1 MVSIDGKTD
10 LESDEEIPF
19 SSSAATSKV
28 EALDFEMIHLRSR
41 ADLANSWVSTH
52 MWIRVPRS
60 IYIVLFKAKINV
72 LLPLGPL
79 AILLH
84 YITGKHGWVFFFSL
98 VGIVPLA
105 ERIGY
110 VTEQLAF
117 YTGPTVGGLL
127 NATFGNATEM
137 IISIYALKNGM
148 IRVVQQSLLGSILS
162 NMLLVL
168 GCAFF
173 TGGIIHYQKIQVFN
187 KSAALVNSGLLLMA
201 VMGLMFPAVL
211 HFTHSE
217 IHFGKS
223 ELSLSRFSSCVML
236 VAYAS
241 YLFFQLRSHRNLYNP
256 IEEEGIRD
264 EDESDEEEAPEI
276 THWEAIGW
284 LAVLT
289 VWVSVLSG
297 YLVDAIQGASDSFN
311 MPVAFISVILLP
323 IVGNAAEHAS
333 AIMFA
338 MKDKLD
344 ITLGVAIGSST
355 QISMFVIPFCVVVGW
370 IMGLPMDLNFQLFET
385 ATLFITVLVVAFML
399 QDGTS
404 NYFKGL
410 MLILCYLIV
419 AASFFV
425 HVDPSEECATPPLR
439 SINTMKSANV
449 KTLDFTRQPFIE
461 PDTHRTVKE
470 LKFTVM
476 SPAEIMK
483 LAEVQIYIGAYYNSG
498 WKPIEGGLLDPRL
511 GPASKRLICATC
523 GGNHVECPGHF
534 GYLALALPVYNV
546 GYLGTV
552 VNVLKCICKNCS
564 GFLLK
569 DEMRVEYLR
578 KMRNLKDPMKKIE
591 LMKIVVKKCTA
602 LCAGNRRAECWK
614 CGYVNG
620 TVKKAVGMIGIL
632 HDRSKFEDVMDE
644 LRKTM
649 AETKVSAAGL
659 SVEAML
665 DPAKVFTLLKEMSD
679 EDCEVLY
686 LSTRPENLLI
696 TNILVPPTVIR
707 PSVLVGGEVSNE
719 NDITV
724 RLKQIIQSN
733 ARLTRDLFDLR
744 LGYAPGVKRSWD
756 ELQVEVAQYINSEVR
771 VPFTMQ
777 GGNPLNGF
785 VQRLKGKQGRFRGN
799 LSAKRVEY
807 TGRSVIS
814 PDPNL
819 KINEVGVPIEM
830 AQILTYPERV
840 TCHNIEKLR
849 KCVSNGPHKYPGARS
864 LHRDGEE
871 FSLAI
876 TRISKNLADGLQ
888 YGDIVGRH
896 LQDGDILLFNRQPSL
911 HRMSF
916 MSHRAKVMPWRTL
929 RFNESVCNPYNADFD
944 GDEMNIHVPQ
954 TEEARAEAALLLGVE
969 NNLCTPKNGEILVA
983 STQDFLTSSFLI
995 TRKDTFYDR
1004 SSFSLMCSYMG
1015 SGMDPVDLP
1024 TPAVI
1029 KPVELWTGK
1038 QLFSVLVR
1046 PNANVRVYLNLTVTE
1061 KSYTSTKTEDGREIE
1076 AMCPNDGFVYFRN
1089 SVLIAG
1095 QLGKATLGNGNKNGL
1110 YSVLLRDYKPHAAA
1124 ACMNRLAKLS
1134 AQWIGNHGFSIGI
1147 SDVQPSGNLREE
1159 KEKIIKEGYEKCYGQ
1174 IKLFNEGQLQL
1185 IPGSDAAQSL
1195 ESGIT
1200 SVLNNIRDQT
1210 GKLCMQKLHWRNSPL
1225 IMSQC
1230 GSKGSA
1236 INISQMVACVGQQ
1249 SVGGCR
1255 APNGFIDRSL
1265 PHFPRG
1271 VKTPAAKGFVA
1282 SSFYSGLSPTEF
1294 FFHTMGGREGL
1305 VDTAVKTAD
1314 TGYLSRRLTKVMEDL
1329 CVQYDKT
1336 VRNASGCILQFCYGD
1351 DGMDP
1356 AVMEGK
1362 DGAPLDL
1369 PRLFLKAKATCPAG
1383 KNEYVSPDQ
1392 VSEIVRRR
1400 LSEPDMTPEA
1410 GCSAGFKTSLE
1421 EFLDEYVES
1430 FRKKHEIFMF
1440 DDDQIPAWKEKI
1452 VQNIAGVTSTQLE
1465 VFLDTCISRYHSKK
1479 IEGGTAIGIIG
1490 AQSICEPA
1498 TQMTLKTFHF
1508 AGVASMNITLGVPRI
1523 KEILDAVKNIHTPI
1537 ITAALECDTNEKSAR
1552 VVAGRIERTSL
1563 GQIAENIQIVMTAR
1577 SASIVITL
1585 DISMIQDAHLS
1596 VDANVV
1602 KESILQI
1609 RGIKLKSENIK
1620 VLDVRKLEVFPAGT
1634 DRNKLYFRLHSLK
1647 NMLPSITVRGINTV
1661 KRVVINNEKEAKT
1674 NHKKYKLFA
1683 EGRGLLEVLGTE
1695 GVDGCRTTSND
1706 VLEVQRTLGIEAARV
1721 CIIEEIKSTMKQHG
1735 MNIDC
1740 RHMICVGDVMTYM
1753 GEVLGLTRFGAKK
1766 MEKSVIALASFEQ
1779 VADHLF
1785 NGCVNGRVDAVRG
1798 VSECIIMGVPIR
1810 VGTGMFNIRE
1820 GGFSGSGAHD
1830 SNVELHYGPG

>member
-1 MVSIDGKTD
+1 
-10 LESDEEIPF
+10 
-19 SSSAATSKV
+19 
-28 EALDFEMIHLRSR
+28 
-41 ADLANSWVSTH
+41 
-52 MWIRVPRS
+52 
-60 IYIVLFKAKINV
+60 
-72 LLPLGPL
+72 
-79 AILLH
+79 
-84 YITGKHGWVFFFSL
+84 
-98 VGIVPLA
+98 
-105 ERIGY
+105 
-110 VTEQLAF
+110 
-117 YTGPTVGGLL
+117 
-127 NATFGNATEM
+127 
-137 IISIYALKNGM
+137 
-148 IRVVQQSLLGSILS
+148 
-162 NMLLVL
+162 
-168 GCAFF
+168 
-173 TGGIIHYQKIQVFN
+173 
-187 KSAALVNSGLLLMA
+187 
-201 VMGLMFPAVL
+201 
-211 HFTHSE
+211 
-217 IHFGKS
+217 
-223 ELSLSRFSSCVML
+223 
-236 VAYAS
+236 
-241 YLFFQLRSHRNLYNP
+241 
-256 IEEEGIRD
+256 
-264 EDESDEEEAPEI
+264 
-276 THWEAIGW
+276 
-284 LAVLT
+284 
-289 VWVSVLSG
+289 
-297 YLVDAIQGASDSFN
+297 
-311 MPVAFISVILLP
+311 
-323 IVGNAAEHAS
+323 
-333 AIMFA
+333 
-338 MKDKLD
+338 
-344 ITLGVAIGSST
+344 
-355 QISMFVIPFCVVVGW
+355 
-370 IMGLPMDLNFQLFET
+370 
-385 ATLFITVLVVAFML
+385 
-399 QDGTS
+399 
-404 NYFKGL
+404 
-410 MLILCYLIV
+410 
-419 AASFFV
+419 
-425 HVDPSEECATPPLR
+425 
-439 SINTMKSANV
+439 MKSANV

-461 PDTHRTVKE
+461 PDTHHTVKE

-483 LAEVQIYIGAYYNSG
+483 LAE
-498 WKPIEGGLLDPRL
+498 
-511 GPASKRLICATC
+511 RLICATC
-523 GGNHVECPGHF
+523 GVNHVKCPGHF
-534 GYLALALPVYNV
+534 GYLALALPVYNI
-546 GYLGTV
+546 GYLGMV
-552 VNVLKCICKNCS
+552 VNILKCICKNCS
-564 GFLLK
+564 RFLLK
-569 DEMRVEYLR
+569 DEMWVEYLR
-578 KMRNLKDPMKKIE
+578 KMRNLKDPMKKME
-591 LMKIVVKKCTA
+591 LIKIVVKKCIA
-602 LCAGNRRAECWK
+602 LCASNRRVECWK

-620 TVKKAVGMIGIL
+620 MVKKAARMIGIL
-632 HDRSKFEDVMDE
+632 HDHSKFEDVMDE

-649 AETKVSAAGL
+649 EGTKVSAAGL

-665 DPAKVFTLLKEMSD
+665 DLAKVFALLKEMSD
-679 EDCEVLY
+679 EDCEVFY
-686 LSTRPENLLI
+686 LSTRSKNLLI

-707 PSVLVGGEVSNE
+707 PSVLVGGEVSNK

-756 ELQVEVAQYINSEVR
+756 ELQVEVAQYINSQVH

-777 GGNPLNGF
+777 GGNPLKDF

-799 LSAKRVEY
+799 LSAKCVEY

-819 KINEVGVPIEM
+819 KISEVGVPIEM
-830 AQILTYPERV
+830 AQILTYPEWV

-849 KCVSNGPHKYPGARS
+849 KCVCNIPHKYPGARS

-896 LQDGDILLFNRQPSL
+896 LEDGDILLFNKQPSL
-911 HRMSF
+911 QRMSF
-916 MSHRAKVMPWRTL
+916 MSHRCCNFNTLVNIYFTEISMSTVMPWRTL

-954 TEEARAEAALLLGVE
+954 TEEAWAEAALLLGVE

-1015 SGMDPVDLP
+1015 SGMDPVDFP

-1029 KPVELWTGK
+1029 KPVEMWTGK

-1046 PNANVRVYLNLTVTE
+1046 PNANLRVYLNLIVTE
-1061 KSYTSTKTEDGREIE
+1061 KSYNTTKTEDGREIE

-1110 YSVLLRDYKPHAAA
+1110 YYVLLRDYKPHAAA
-1124 ACMNRLAKLS
+1124 ACMNHLAKLS
-1134 AQWIGNHGFSIGI
+1134 AQWIGNHEFSIGI

-1159 KEKIIKEGYEKCYGQ
+1159 KEKTIKEGYEKS
-1174 IKLFNEGQLQL
+1174 QL
-1185 IPGSDAAQSL
+1185 L

-1200 SVLNNIRDQT
+1200 IVLNNIRDQT

-1230 GSKGSA
+1230 GSKGFA
-1236 INISQMVACVGQQ
+1236 INISHMLACVGQQ
-1249 SVGGCR
+1249 SVDGCR
-1255 APNGFIDRSL
+1255 ALNGFIARSL

-1282 SSFYSGLSPTEF
+1282 SSFYSSLSATEF
-1294 FFHTMGGREGL
+1294 FFHTMRGREGL
-1305 VDTAVKTAD
+1305 VDTAMKTAD

-1351 DGMDP
+1351 D
-1356 AVMEGK
+1356 
-1362 DGAPLDL
+1362 APLDL

-1383 KNEYVSPDQ
+1383 KNEYMSPDQ

-1410 GCSAGFKTSLE
+1410 GCSVGFKTSLE
-1421 EFLDEYVES
+1421 EFLDEYVEL
-1430 FRKKHEIFMF
+1430 FIKKHEIFMF

-1452 VQNIAGVTSTQLE
+1452 VQNIAGVTSRQLE
-1465 VFLDTCISRYHSKK
+1465 VFLDTCISHYHSKK

-1498 TQMTLKTFHF
+1498 MQMTLKTFHF
-1508 AGVASMNITLGVPRI
+1508 AGVASMNITLGVPQI

-1537 ITAALECDTNEKSAR
+1537 ITAALECDTKEKSAR
-1552 VVAGRIERTSL
+1552 MVAGRIERTSL
-1563 GQIAENIQIVMTAR
+1563 GQIAEK
-1577 SASIVITL
+1577 
-1585 DISMIQDAHLS
+1585 
-1596 VDANVV
+1596 NV
-1602 KESILQI
+1602 
-1609 RGIKLKSENIK
+1609 K
-1620 VLDVRKLEVFPAGT
+1620 VLVIRKLEVFPTET
-1634 DRNKLYFRLHSLK
+1634 DRSKLYFRLHSLK

-1661 KRVVINNEKEAKT
+1661 KCVVINNEKEMKT
-1674 NHKKYKLFA
+1674 NHKKYKLFT
-1683 EGRGLLEVLGTE
+1683 EGRRLLEVMGTE
-1695 GVDGCRTTSND
+1695 GVDECRTTSND
-1706 VLEVQRTLGIEAARV
+1706 VLEVQRTFGIEAARV

-1735 MNIDC
+1735 MNINC
-1740 RHMICVGDVMTYM
+1740 QHMICVGDVMTYM
-1753 GEVLGLTRFGAKK
+1753 GQVFGLTRFEVKK

-1830 SNVELHYGPG
+1830 SNVELQYGPG